1 MNKANLS
8 ALATLLAAICAQAA
22 VAQNAPARPPGAEV
36 TEIKVEAE
44 RETLPTVQTEPPAGT
59 LTTISAQEFTR
70 RGATDMGSVVRYEP
84 LVNAPSMA
92 TGGGGLWD
100 GSGYS
105 GYNIRGLEGN
115 RVSMD
120 VDGIPM
126 PDAAQRPD
134 GTSMNGFGIG
144 RDYFEIEN
152 YRAVGISS
160 GTTFAGRGNASLGGG
175 VSFQTKS
182 PSDYLGRSDR
192 PYYIGYKA
200 AYSSLD
206 ESVAHTVT
214 GAVGQGE
221 VSALVVYTRRDGE
234 ERRSKG
240 TGIKNP
246 IDWESDSI
254 LSKFV
259 WDNANSQKLE
269 FTVEHF
275 KRERDLIAR
284 NKVATNYPV
293 APEQHSET
301 ERLTLNLKHTFV
313 PVGGLPVFDQLTTMA
328 YWQDAVNGDHT
339 IAPHYITGGTGYR
352 RDIKTKFN
360 NDSVGGKVDAI
371 KRIGEIHTL
380 SYGLSYSE
388 VKTNRPW
395 REVRTRL
402 SDGSIAA
409 AGTGTKNRMPSMKTE
424 EFVAYLSD
432 QITFNIGNR
441 RATLTPGLRFDS
453 VDTKPT
459 DLSSYII
466 GVPAAKDE
474 IKPTSDDFVT
484 PSLAAEFELTEK
496 LAVYGSYKRGN
507 RLPRPVEKT
516 GTYDSFSYT
525 GSGAGYAI
533 MGNPNLSKETSD
545 SFELGLKGDKLASGL
560 SFQLSGFYTDY
571 QNFIEYVS
579 QPYDPVNY
587 PTVSWGLFRPEN
599 VGDAKIYGVE
609 GAVTAEFGAWEPAL
623 NGFSAT
629 LAAGRAQSSVDNK
642 VAGIKG
648 RLGSVGPFKGSLSL
662 AYDAPSKLFGLSLTA
677 THMNGQQQG
686 PDTLSGSTTSNY
698 FNVPSSTILDF
709 AAYLNVGDYVTVNA
723 GVYNLTDKKHW
734 DYYSAR
740 GLAAP
745 ITAAQIAEVERYAL
759 PGANFTVSLSIGF

>member
-1 MNKANLS
+1 MNKAKLS
-8 ALATLLAAICAQAA
+8 ALAALLAAYCAQAA
-22 VAQNAPARPPGAEV
+22 VAQNAPTNSRGIDV
-36 TEIKVEAE
+36 TEIQVEAE
-44 RETLPTVQTEPPAGT
+44 RETLPVVQTDPPAGT
-59 LTTISAQEFTR
+59 LTTISSQEFTQ
-70 RGATDMGSVVRYEP
+70 RGATDMGNVVRYEP

-92 TGGGGLWD
+92 SGQGGLWD

-105 GYNIRGLEGN
+105 GFNIRGLEGN

-144 RDYFEIEN
+144 RDYYEIEN
-152 YRAVGISS
+152 YRAVEIAS
-160 GTTFAGRGNASLGGG
+160 GTTFAGRGNASIGGG

-182 PSDYLGRSDR
+182 PSDFLGRSDR

-200 AYSSLD
+200 AYASAD
-206 ESVAHTVT
+206 ESLAHTVT

-221 VSALVVYTRRDGE
+221 VSALIIYTRRDGE

-246 IDWESDSI
+246 IDWNSDSV
-254 LSKFV
+254 LTKLV
-259 WDNANSQKLE
+259 WDNATAQKLE
-269 FTVEHF
+269 FTLEHF

-284 NKVATNYPV
+284 NKVAANYPV

-339 IAPHYITGGTGYR
+339 VAPHYITGGTGYR

-360 NDSVGGKVDAI
+360 NDSIGGKLDAI
-371 KRIGEIHTL
+371 KRIGEHHTL

-388 VKTNRPW
+388 VKTDRPW
-395 REVRTRL
+395 REIRTRL

-424 EFVAYLSD
+424 EFVAHLSD
-432 QITFNIGNR
+432 EITFHIGGHR
-441 RATLTPGLRFDS
+441 TTLTPSLRFDS
-453 VDTKPT
+453 VDVKPT

-466 GVPAAKDE
+466 GVPNAKNE
-474 IKPTSDDFVT
+474 IKPSSDDFVT
-484 PSLAAEFELTEK
+484 PSIAAEIELTEK
-496 LAVYGSYKRGN
+496 LALYGSYKRGN

-533 MGNPNLSKETSD
+533 MGNPNLDKETSD
-545 SFELGLKGDKLASGL
+545 AFELGLTGHPASGL
-560 SFQLSGFYTDY
+560 TLHVSGFYTDY
-571 QNFIEYVS
+571 QNFIEYVA
-579 QPYDPVNY
+579 QPPDPVNY
-587 PTVSWGLFRPEN
+587 PTVTWGLFRPEN

-609 GAVTAEFGAWEPAL
+609 GVIKADFGAWEPAL

-642 VAGIKG
+642 AAGIKG
-648 RLGSVGPFKGSLSL
+648 RLGSVGPFKGSLTL
-662 AYDAPSKLFGLSLTA
+662 AYDAPSKRFGGSLTA
-677 THMNGQQQG
+677 TRINGQQQG
-686 PDTLSGSTTSNY
+686 PDILSGGGSTVY
-698 FNVPSSTILDF
+698 FAVPSSTTLDL
-709 AAYLNVGDYVTVNA
+709 AVYWQINDYTTLNA
-723 GVYNLTDKKHW
+723 GAYNLTDKKHW
-734 DYYSAR
+734 DYYNAR

-745 ITAAQIAEVERYAL
+745 VTAAQIAEVERYAQ
-759 PGANFTVSLSIGF
+759 PGANFYVSLSIGF